1 MKACSFKTI
10 PILKLLAM
18 HQLKPISK
26 ESIPIALEKVER
38 YRLLNEPRLA
48 QSICLDVLE
57 ADPQN
62 TKAVINLLLA
72 ITDEFE
78 TSSSP
83 DVHQAQQLLP
93 RLQNDY
99 EKNYYAG
106 IILERQ
112 GMAILNRKTTGGHFA
127 AYDWLNEAMS
137 FYEKA
142 EALRPQ
148 GNDDAIL
155 RWNTCVRLISRHNL
169 KPRDEE
175 YIEPPLE

>member
-1 MKACSFKTI
+1 MSQ
-10 PILKLLAM
+10 LKL
-18 HQLKPISK
+18 ISK
-26 ESIPIALEKVER
+26 ESIPVALEKAER
-38 YRLLNEPRLA
+38 YRLLNEPQLA

-62 TKAVINLLLA
+62 AKAIINLILS
-72 ITDEFE
+72 ITDAFA
-78 TSSSP
+78 SSSS
-83 DVHQAQQLLP
+83 DVNQAQQLLP

-106 IILERQ
+106 IIKERQ
-112 GMAILNRKTTGGHFA
+112 GMAILNRKISGGHFA
-127 AYDWLNEAMS
+127 AYDWLNEAMA

-155 RWNTCVRLISRHNL
+155 RWNTCLRLIMSRHL

-175 YIEPPLE
+175 YVEPPLE

>member
-1 MKACSFKTI
+1 MY
-10 PILKLLAM
+10 
-18 HQLKPISK
+18 QLKPISK
-26 ESIPIALEKVER
+26 EGIAEALEKAER
-38 YRLLNEPRLA
+38 YRLLNEPGLA

-72 ITDEFE
+72 ITDEFA
-78 TSSSP
+78 TSESANVS
-83 DVHQAQQLLP
+83 QAQQLLP
-93 RLQNDY
+93 RLQSEY

-106 IILERQ
+106 LINERQ
-112 GMAILNRKTTGGHFA
+112 GRALLNRKITGGHFA
-127 AYDWLNEAMS
+127 AYDWLTDAMA

-142 EALRPQ
+142 ETLRPT
-148 GNDDAIL
+148 GNDDGIL
-155 RWNTCVRLISRHNL
+155 RWNTCVRLMMRHNL

>member
-1 MKACSFKTI
+1 
-10 PILKLLAM
+10 M

-26 ESIPIALEKVER
+26 ESIPEALEKAER
-38 YRLLNEPRLA
+38 YRLLNEPQLA

-57 ADPQN
+57 ADPEN
-62 TKAVINLLLA
+62 DKAIINLLLA
-72 ITDEFE
+72 ITDEFA
-78 TSSSP
+78 SSSSAEM
-83 DVHQAQQLLP
+83 HRAQQLLP

-106 IILERQ
+106 IIKERQ
-112 GMAILNRKTTGGHFA
+112 GMAILNRKITGAHFV
-127 AYDWLNEAMS
+127 AYDWLNSAMA

-155 RWNTCVRLISRHNL
+155 RWNTCVRLIMSNHL

-175 YIEPPLE
+175 YVELQLE

>member
-1 MKACSFKTI
+1 
-10 PILKLLAM
+10 M

-26 ESIPIALEKVER
+26 ESIPEALEKAER

-57 ADPQN
+57 ADPEN
-62 TKAVINLLLA
+62 PKAIIILLLA
-72 ITDEFE
+72 ITDEFS
-78 TSSSP
+78 TSSA
-83 DVHQAQQLLP
+83 DVNQAKQLLP
-93 RLQNDY
+93 QLRNDY

-106 IILERQ
+106 IISERQ
-112 GMAILNRKTTGGHFA
+112 GMAILNRKISGGHFA
-127 AYDWLNEAMS
+127 AYDWLNEAMA

-142 EALRPQ
+142 EALRSP

-155 RWNTCVRLISRHNL
+155 RWNTCVRLITSRHL

-175 YIEPPLE
+175 YVEPPLE

>member
-1 MKACSFKTI
+1 
-10 PILKLLAM
+10 M

-26 ESIPIALEKVER
+26 ESIPEALEKAER

-57 ADPQN
+57 ADPEN
-62 TKAVINLLLA
+62 TKAIVNLILS
-72 ITDEFE
+72 ITDEFA
-78 TSSSP
+78 TSSSTN
-83 DVHQAQQLLP
+83 VSQAQQLLP

-99 EKNYYAG
+99 EKNYYGG
-106 IILERQ
+106 IISERQ
-112 GMAILNRKTTGGHFA
+112 AKSILNRGITGWQFA
-127 AYDWLNEAMS
+127 AYEWLNEAME

-142 EALRPQ
+142 ETLRPP

-155 RWNTCVRLISRHNL
+155 RWNTCVRLIARYHL

-175 YIEPPLE
+175 YFEPPLE